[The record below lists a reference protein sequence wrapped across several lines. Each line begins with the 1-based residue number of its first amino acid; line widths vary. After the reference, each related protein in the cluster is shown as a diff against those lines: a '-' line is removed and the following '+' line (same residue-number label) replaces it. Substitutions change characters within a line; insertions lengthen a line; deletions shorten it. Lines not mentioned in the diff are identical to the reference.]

1 MIMRN
6 RLLIFLLSL
15 ALSACSATVHRTGH
29 DSKHEPASSVKIV
42 MPEQSP
48 LIQRIAKVRDA
59 QQEAKTH
66 FKFLLDQLDILAHSQ
81 SEEAITAHEKLNA
94 GYETSIDKTDEIVQ
108 GVASMNDAVAAFFSG
123 WEREIAQHSPSNA
136 VNPGKLEAAR
146 SQYRRLTLA
155 IKEAEG
161 KFESVLRVL
170 QDQIMLLHGNPG
182 TQVTDSLKNEM
193 RLIGTDVTALIASL
207 EHAIDETELF
217 INMIQNK

>member
-1 MIMRN
+1 MVTLN
-6 RLLIFLLSL
+6 RLLIFLLFL
-15 ALSACSATVHRTGH
+15 TLSACSATVHRIGH
-29 DSKHEPASSVKIV
+29 DSKHEPASAVKIV

-59 QQEAKTH
+59 QQEAQTH

-81 SEEAITAHEKLNA
+81 TEEAITAREKLNA
-94 GYETSIDKTDEIVQ
+94 GYEASIDKTDEIVQ
-108 GVASMNDAVAAFFSG
+108 SVAGMNDAVEAFFSG
-123 WEREIAQHSPSNA
+123 WEREIAKHGRSA
-136 VNPGKLEAAR
+136 GNPGKLEAAR

-155 IKEAEG
+155 MKEAEG
-161 KFESVLRVL
+161 KFEPVLRVL

-182 TQVTDSLKNEM
+182 TRVTDSLKNEM

-217 INMIQNK
+217 INTIQNK